1 MQQPDPKMS
10 SQQRRGFFA
19 DFSIL
24 VVFVFIIIGL
34 GGFLVWASTIKIA
47 QGITTTGQLTIES
60 QRKTVQHLEGG
71 IIEEILIADRQMVQE
86 GDVLMILS
94 NTAASNEANR
104 LIDIIIARSFE
115 LQRIEAQ
122 VRGDSVFN
130 PTRPQINAEL
140 SADRLNQAARVE
152 FEVFN
157 DMKASLTADIEVRNA
172 RIRRYQVEIDGF
184 EMQLSTLEN
193 TIALER
199 SEVARLEPL
208 VADQLQ
214 QASTLTA
221 AQRRL
226 NNALDDQSRLTS
238 NIDGKRASILETQ
251 EEIQQVQR
259 RFIAD
264 IAPQRS
270 TVRARLL
277 EAQQMYTT
285 NVDILNRREI
295 VAPISGQILNLAYTT
310 IGGVIGPGQ
319 PIMDIVPDDERLY
332 IEARVSP
339 IQIDSVRVGMP
350 VTASFM
356 SLDPVNPPQVAT
368 TVTTVDSD
376 VTTNPD
382 TGEQYFI
389 ARIGLPEDEIEQLK
403 ADGDFIAGIPVE
415 IFADIGKDR
424 TPLSR
429 IVQPLSEVI
438 EKGLRGE

>member
-1 MQQPDPKMS
+1 MQQPDSKMS
-10 SQQRRGFFA
+10 SQKRRVFFA

-24 VVFVFIIIGL
+24 LVFVLVIIGL

-47 QGITTTGQLTIES
+47 QGIMTTGQLTIES

-71 IIEEILIADRQMVQE
+71 IIEEISIVDRQMVQE

-104 LIDIIIARSFE
+104 LTDIIIARSFE

-122 VRGDSVFN
+122 LRGDSVFN

-152 FEVFN
+152 LEVFN
-157 DMKASLTADIEVRNA
+157 DMKASLAADIEVRNA
-172 RIRRYQVEIDGF
+172 RIRRYQVEIGGF
-184 EMQLSTLEN
+184 EMQLSTLQN
-193 TIALER
+193 TISLER

-238 NIDGKRASILETQ
+238 NINGKQASILETQ
-251 EEIQQVQR
+251 EEIQQIQS

-270 TVRARLL
+270 NVRARLL

-310 IGGVIGPGQ
+310 VGGVIGPGQ

-332 IEARVSP
+332 IETRISP
-339 IQIDSVRVGMP
+339 IQIDSVRVGMQ

-356 SLDPVNPPQVAT
+356 SLDPVNPPQVMT